1 MGALNASRILL
12 LPLTESQRL
21 EYLQVLGIDSYFP
34 RIQMPGAPVSE
45 LVMPAP
51 VIQEELAADN
61 APVDEHAPALKKAPP
76 PRQPD
81 RPAPSQRNS
90 AATPAPVAA
99 EKPRAR
105 EEIRLQLLC
114 IRAGTDL
121 AILNALPYMGPGQLG
136 PRHHALLTSLLG
148 ALGIDSENIEV
159 ESKPFTWPMV
169 TGLHVDNSP
178 RAAATALLAYLQQKQ
193 SDWSFGKLLVMGEKA
208 MHPVFTAVD
217 DEEES
222 SARPS
227 IGQGKWKLSQTR
239 SLDELLQHPE
249 LKKEAWKCIRTLLP

>member
-1 MGALNASRILL
+1 M
-12 LPLTESQRL
+12 PLTESQRL

-34 RIQMPGAPVSE
+34 RIQLPGAPVSD

-51 VIQEELAADN
+51 AIKEELAADN
-61 APVDEHAPALKKAPP
+61 APVHEPAPALKEAPP
-76 PRQPD
+76 PRPPA
-81 RPAPSQRNS
+81 RPAAPQHSS
-90 AATPAPVAA
+90 AETSAPVAA

-114 IRAGTDL
+114 IRAGADL
-121 AILNALPYMGPGQLG
+121 AILNALPHMGAGQLG
-136 PRHHALLTSLLG
+136 ARHKALLTSLLG
-148 ALGIDSENIEV
+148 ALGIGSESIEV

-193 SDWSFGKLLVMGEKA
+193 SDWSFGKLLVMGENA
-208 MHPVFTAVD
+208 LHPVFISAD
-217 DEEES
+217 DAEES
-222 SARPS
+222 PAGPA
-227 IGQGKWKLSQTR
+227 IDHGKWKLAQTR

-249 LKKEAWKCIRTLLP
+249 LKKEAWKRIRTLLS